1 MSTQTRRR
9 NVDYARVA
17 KLGFLGGAGLFLLGA
32 IGELLVHGYVA
43 GLPGVLDQVFL
54 GMEVGGILVALFVP
68 LVFGAILPLIE

>member
-32 IGELLVHGYVA
+32 IGELIGHGSGV
-43 GLPGVLDQVFL
+43 GLPGALQQVLL

>member
-32 IGELLVHGYVA
+32 IGELIVHGYGA
-43 GLPGVLDQVFL
+43 GLPEALQQVFL
-54 GMEVGGILVALFVP
+54 GMEVGGILVALFIP

>member
-32 IGELLVHGYVA
+32 IGEVIVHAYVA
-43 GLPGVLDQVFL
+43 GLPETLDNVFL
-54 GMEVGGILVALFVP
+54 GMEVSGILVALFIP
-68 LVFGAILPLIE
+68 IVFGAVLPLIE